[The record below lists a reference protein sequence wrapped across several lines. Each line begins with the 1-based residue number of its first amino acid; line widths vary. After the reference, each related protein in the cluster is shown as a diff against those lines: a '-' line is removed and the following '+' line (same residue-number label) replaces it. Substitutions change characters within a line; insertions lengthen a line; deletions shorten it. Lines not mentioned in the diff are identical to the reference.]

1 MHLCSDLG
9 GVSVIL
15 ALAPLILHSCLQLAH
30 YLLILLTCLSAH
42 RYAVHLLLLLN
53 CSLVDCCL
61 LDWLKLFF
69 SPSILAFDVF
79 QCLSSFNFITYLLS
93 LCSASW
99 LFVYNLTV
107 LCRSLVPHT
116 VRPPVPSFLAAT
128 LPSEAVVLLGIL
140 RVRDSSASYKHSR
153 ENFNWRV
160 NKVESPNRGSK
171 KAKIWNQLFSSE
183 SWLSL

>member
-1 MHLCSDLG
+1 MQWFGWGLCYSGSRSTHPAQLLAVSSLSPHPAHLPLSSSLCS
-9 GVSVIL
+9 
-15 ALAPLILHSCLQLAH
+15 APTPTPQLFSGR
-30 YLLILLTCLSAH
+30 LLFVRLT
-42 RYAVHLLLLLN
+42 
-53 CSLVDCCL
+53 
-61 LDWLKLFF
+61 KTFF
-69 SPSILAFDVF
+69 SPSNLAFDVF

-160 NKVESPNRGSK
+160 NKVESPNWGSK

>member
-15 ALAPLILHSCLQLAH
+15 ALGSTHPAQLLAVSSLSPHPAHLPLSSLLCSARTPAPQLFSGRLFAR
-30 YLLILLTCLSAH
+30 LT
-42 RYAVHLLLLLN
+42 
-53 CSLVDCCL
+53 
-61 LDWLKLFF
+61 KTFF
-69 SPSILAFDVF
+69 SPSNLAFDVF